1 MRYRVPRP
9 ITAFIKQVASILGG
23 PEKEIDFLL
32 NNAGINAT
40 PKQTSL
46 ILTPE
51 SLSEHIN
58 VNAMGPAE
66 AVQILESHLQD
77 GSVVM
82 NMTSG
87 LSLYGGVMRGSFWC
101 LSLSSAEGFRHQGV

>member
-1 MRYRVPRP
+1 
-9 ITAFIKQVASILGG
+9 
-23 PEKEIDFLL
+23 LL

-51 SLSEHIN
+51 FLSEHIN
-58 VNAMGPAE
+58 VNVMSPAKT
-66 AVQILESHLQD
+66 VQVLESHLQD
-77 GSVVM
+77 GSAVM

-87 LSLYGGVMRGSFWC
+87 LGLYGGVMRGSFWC
-101 LSLSSAEGFRHQGV
+101 LSLSSAEGFRATGPVAKPNP